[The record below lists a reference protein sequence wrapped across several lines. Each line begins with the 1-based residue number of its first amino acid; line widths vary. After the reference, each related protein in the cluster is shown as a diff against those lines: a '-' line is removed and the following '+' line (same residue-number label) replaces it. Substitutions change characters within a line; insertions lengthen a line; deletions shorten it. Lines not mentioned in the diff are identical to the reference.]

1 MTESNIYKVFL
12 AFGGN
17 LGQPL
22 AQFRH
27 AVALLQ
33 QQPQIKR
40 ISCSPVY
47 QTPAIGGPA
56 NQPDYLNAVVEIR
69 TDMPA
74 DRLLHLCQQIEDQAG
89 RTREVH
95 WGPRTLDID
104 LLFFADLT
112 IDTPEL
118 TLPHPRL
125 HQRHFVLLPCT
136 TSPEPDPSTARPP
149 CERPVTTTSSG
160 TGDPANTENMVS

>member
-125 HQRHFVLLPCT
+125 HQRHFVLLPLYDLA
-136 TSPEPDPSTARPP
+136 PNLIHPLLGLPVKDLLQRLPP
-149 CERPVTTTSSG
+149 AQGIRQIQKTW
-160 TGDPANTENMVS
+160 